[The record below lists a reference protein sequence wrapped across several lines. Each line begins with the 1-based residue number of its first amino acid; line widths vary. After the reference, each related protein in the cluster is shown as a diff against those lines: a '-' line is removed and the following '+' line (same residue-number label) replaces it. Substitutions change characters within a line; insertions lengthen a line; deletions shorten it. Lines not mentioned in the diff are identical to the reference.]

1 MTKQQQQQTRQGAK
15 RKFTWWLIYEFVSV
29 VLQSIISVFVCT
41 VYIISLYMTD
51 GQRMD
56 PG

>member
-1 MTKQQQQQTRQGAK
+1 MTKQQQQTRQSAK

-29 VLQSIISVFVCT
+29 VLQSLISVFVCT

-56 PG
+56 PA